1 MEQYTAKQLTEVLQH
16 EDAGMN
22 LRTVRYYTQIGV
34 IPPLET
40 VGNKRVYTDNHLHY
54 FRALLTLAKSG
65 ETLASIQEQLKQ
77 LSIEEVIRIGEKLPL
92 YQADQMMR
100 HETYVISEDV
110 ILSISSRTSPELRGK
125 IIEAVTALVE
135 RGDQG

>member
-40 VGNKRVYTDNHLHY
+40 VGNSPR
-54 FRALLTLAKSG
+54 
-65 ETLASIQEQLKQ
+65 
-77 LSIEEVIRIGEKLPL
+77 LS
-92 YQADQMMR
+92 MR
-100 HETYVISEDV
+100 M
-110 ILSISSRTSPELRGK
+110 G
-125 IIEAVTALVE
+125 
-135 RGDQG
+135 